1 MLSKNPFTSYNI
13 VDIFNKPLYYF
24 DFDQLN
30 VCNLISPDDLS
41 FFYEYYDDYYAEI
54 VYYEYNRPLCPNCD
68 ILMNNN
74 GSRPAKPNKWEGIRK
89 KQYICPE
96 CGKTHVTS
104 LENFIKRYSNY
115 TLAICKKS
123 LEYESIAYLSYQK
136 KAELIKL
143 ENELKL
149 NRRTVYYHESK
160 YLESFI
166 TQKEENLQ
174 KLLKMQISNLMGF
187 ITMMKSICM
196 KMELKQ
202 LD

>member
-1 MLSKNPFTSYNI
+1 MAI
-13 VDIFNKPLYYF
+13 
-24 DFDQLN
+24 
-30 VCNLISPDDLS
+30 
-41 FFYEYYDDYYAEI
+41 YE
-54 VYYEYNRPLCPNCD
+54 
-68 ILMNNN
+68 
-74 GSRPAKPNKWEGIRK
+74 
-89 KQYICPE
+89 
-96 CGKTHVTS
+96 
-104 LENFIKRYSNY
+104 
-115 TLAICKKS
+115 KS

-202 LD
+202 LDYPL